1 MINKQQ
7 QHCERICLLIIML
20 AWKVRIIG
28 GNDKQAIFVDDVGWF
43 CNKCMTECNSVLHI

>member
-28 GNDKQAIFVDDVGWF
+28 GNDKLFLLMMLAGFAI
-43 CNKCMTECNSVLHI
+43 NA